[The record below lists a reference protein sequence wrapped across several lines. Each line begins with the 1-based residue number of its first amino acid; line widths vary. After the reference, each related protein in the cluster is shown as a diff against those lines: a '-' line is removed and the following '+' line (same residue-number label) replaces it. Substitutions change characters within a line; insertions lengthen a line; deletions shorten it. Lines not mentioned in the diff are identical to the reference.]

1 MILSMTGFGKAV
13 IQLSGKKIT
22 VEIKS
27 LNSKSLDLNVRIP
40 SIYREVELKIR
51 NLIAASVVRGKVDF
65 NLYVENTAGDSQ
77 TRINEQLVKQ
87 YAQQLETIKGDLSIE
102 SDTLAIA
109 MRLPDVLQ
117 TERGELNPEEW
128 KEVQSVIKSALE
140 QLNDFRKTEGQSL
153 ENDLSGRIAAIR
165 DYAAKVIPFESERL
179 DRVKERLTK
188 GLETLGEGADSNRF
202 EQELIF
208 YIEKLDINEE
218 KVRLAQHLEYFE
230 NTMNTPAP
238 GKKLGFIS
246 QEIGREINTMGSKAN
261 HAEIQKFV
269 VGMKDELEKI
279 KEQVLNTL

>member
-1 MILSMTGFGKAV
+1 MTGFGKAV